1 MGLRSAGQLRRL
13 GEVLSGG
20 ALLLDVRTGLE
31 YGIAH
36 LPGAVHVPL
45 RKLWFQGR
53 TLPDPTQPIVVYC
66 ASGTR
71 SLLAAFILRRL
82 GCTAVHDLGPMRNLS
97 RVTIPDKTP
106 IAVPQDAPSQD
117 AQ

>member
-45 RKLWFQGR
+45 RKLWSQGR
-53 TLPDPTQPIVVYC
+53 TLPDPEQPIVVYC

-82 GCTAVHDLGPMRNLS
+82 GCTAVHDLATIERFNTMS
-97 RVTIPDKTP
+97 RAGVDE
-106 IAVPQDAPSQD
+106 DFGRGDSHSD
-117 AQ
+117 R